1 MTIMKD
7 IDNSNLV
14 EFLGK
19 ECKNLLHDKCCSV
32 WKGYGFQ
39 VVCNCECHRKLML
52 GRDESLPNTCNPPD
66 KGDGEYEHY

>member
-14 EFLGK
+14 DFLGK

-39 VVCNCECHRKLML
+39 VVCNCECHKKQVL
-52 GRDESLPNTCNPPD
+52 GRVENLSNTCNSP
-66 KGDGEYEHY
+66 ERWRI